1 MARVYGIEAA
11 AKVIKQVFCIFLILH
26 LHFSILYINW
36 NGNVNTLSGRK
47 TTTYGICIFVYLPT
61 DDIMTENR
69 LLTSV
74 KFIVDSI
81 QLFWITFIMQE
92 IKNVFSAYGIHV
104 DPRHLSL
111 VSDYMTYEGTIKA
124 FNRVGLD
131 SNASPFQKMSFETTT
146 HFLRGAVLSGD
157 TEKLASPSSRLV
169 VGRVV
174 GSGTGCFELLQPLC
188 WRLLSSVIWQI
199 KFGVAKF
206 SLGRFW

>member
-1 MARVYGIEAA
+1 
-11 AKVIKQVFCIFLILH
+11 
-26 LHFSILYINW
+26 
-36 NGNVNTLSGRK
+36 
-47 TTTYGICIFVYLPT
+47 
-61 DDIMTENR
+61 MTEDGH
-69 LLTSV
+69 LPLV
-74 KFIVDSI
+74 KVSVDSI
-81 QLFWITFIMQE
+81 NKFCITDFLQE

-111 VSDYMTYEGTIKA
+111 VSDYMTFEGTIKA

-157 TEKLASPSSRLV
+157 TEKLTSPSSRLV

-188 WRLLSSVIWQI
+188 
-199 KFGVAKF
+199 
-206 SLGRFW
+206 